1 MDNLKYPCLIFY
13 IEKNSNYGKSVSI
26 SDIRSPTEECYNA
39 CLGNW
44 MTLGRDIPTFEEFCS
59 RCVQIEY
66 EDSLRDSKCQ
76 YTIYK
81 LAVNSFDEINNFYN
95 NNKENLLRFIDPK
108 LNEHF
113 NIIV

>member
-26 SDIRSPTEECYNA
+26 SDIRSPTEEYYNT
-39 CLGNW
+39 CLGDW

-59 RCVQIEY
+59 RCVQEDY
-66 EDSLRDSKCQ
+66 EDSLRDSKCEF
-76 YTIYK
+76 TVCK
-81 LAVNSFDEINNFYN
+81 LVVNSFDEINNFY

-113 NIIV
+113 NITV